1 MPDCLRGFGIIDWVV
16 VVVPELI
23 CRHTSFRYISRM
35 IVLAHHPPSM
45 SPLSLMITLFIPG
58 HADMTKYEWATNQ
71 HRDTMAS
78 HVGHYDQLSYY
89 AVAQNESV
97 GRVRAQM
104 LEKML
109 EPCGPPPTKKKQQEN

>member
-1 MPDCLRGFGIIDWVV
+1 ML
-16 VVVPELI
+16 
-23 CRHTSFRYISRM
+23 
-35 IVLAHHPPSM
+35 VLAHHPPYDPY
-45 SPLSLMITLFIPG
+45 PLALFIPG

>member
-1 MPDCLRGFGIIDWVV
+1 ML
-16 VVVPELI
+16 
-23 CRHTSFRYISRM
+23 
-35 IVLAHHPPSM
+35 VLAHHPPYDPY
-45 SPLSLMITLFIPG
+45 PLAFFIPG